1 MLVYFHI
8 DELSRDAIVAS
19 ALRDKLEETGG
30 TLIYGNRFCMRL
42 LKYLK
47 IFDVVIL
54 PSIDH
59 YMLCYPNPEKLPE
72 NVVVMPTEAVGQAT
86 GRLRRIN
93 AKYFGTNETHC
104 APWHKSIK
112 FYLLWGNSHVNPFK
126 EYYPEYLDKCK
137 VVGHPRLASACTR
150 TGENGQKQKPVVGI
164 ISRFSLLNQF
174 DGRSNFASIF
184 IGMRVEGVTHAKF
197 ENSPDH
203 DIEDLFYTEV
213 IDFRI
218 LLQVMRALDA
228 EKFDISIR
236 AHPRENRVQWE
247 RLIRSNNLNATVSC
261 WDDPFSLWLS
271 SVDYIVSPP
280 STSFYDI
287 FAHNK
292 RPICIDDII
301 PKRATHVLSESD
313 DNNEILNYVF
323 RPKTVTEL
331 VGAIESGVIPD
342 HSKGVE
348 SILESQAATA
358 IADNSIGNIATQ
370 LSNIT
375 PTEPSLMVRIKRW
388 LILAPLIAGVV
399 GISYILYLRA
409 QLLKGGVQGSTFP
422 LTLGRIRMI
431 NRLSKRVSRKS

>member
-1 MLVYFHI
+1 MFVYFHI

-19 ALRDKLEETGG
+19 ALRDKLKETGD

-42 LKYLK
+42 LKHLNV
-47 IFDVVIL
+47 FDVVIL

-59 YMLCYPNPEKLPE
+59 YMLCYPDPEKLPE

-93 AKYFGTNETHC
+93 AKYFGTNESKC

-112 FYLLWGNSHVNPFK
+112 FYLLWGNTHLNPFK
-126 EYYPEYLDKCK
+126 EFYPEYLKKCE
-137 VVGHPRLASACTR
+137 VVGHPRLADVCTR
-150 TGENGQKQKPVVGI
+150 TEDNKKRKKPVVGI

-184 IGMRVEGVTHAKF
+184 VGMRVKGVPHAKF

-218 LLQVMRALDA
+218 LLQVIRALDT
-228 EKFDISIR
+228 ERFDIQIR
-236 AHPRENRVQWE
+236 AHPREDRTRWQH
-247 RLIRSNNLNATVSC
+247 LINTNQLKATVSR
-261 WDDPFSLWLS
+261 WDDPFSLWLND
-271 SVDYIVSPP
+271 VDIVVSPP

-292 RPICIDDII
+292 RPICIGDIV

-313 DNNEILNYVF
+313 DNNEILNFVF
-323 RPKTVTEL
+323 RPKSVTEL
-331 VGAIESGVIPD
+331 VDAIESGVIPD
-342 HSKGVE
+342 YSKGVE
-348 SILESQAATA
+348 SILDGQTATN
-358 IADNSIGNIATQ
+358 IAHSSISNIATV
-370 LSNIT
+370 LSNLIST
-375 PTEPSLMVRIKRW
+375 KPSLAVRIKRW
-388 LILAPLIAGVV
+388 LILVPLLSGVV
-399 GISYILYLRA
+399 SVAYLLYLRA
-409 QLLKGGVQGSTFP
+409 KFVKGGVQGSTFA
-422 LTLGRIRMI
+422 LTLGRIGMI
-431 NRLSKRVSRKS
+431 NRLSRRVSGAS